1 MILRALPLTM
11 IAALAAGPGTA
22 QQTLEIPQEQIEA
35 LPDLPDLPVPQFN
48 FDLSSPDGFARALEG
63 FVGTDWTG
71 TLPSAVTE
79 AIMGATPFEAH
90 RQIVWEMQVTG
101 SWNETL
107 SGGGTLTV
115 LDQSAIGVAPARQ
128 FYALL
133 DTEARDWP
141 FHLFAFVPDAAP
153 AMARLEFSGAG
164 DGQTG
169 GGTGFSGL
177 ANHLFQA
184 DRVLGYATPQGM
196 TARSFSET
204 TEDDFTGDYLYTEVQ
219 GGRVRVDSSGQGYRM
234 QFTALVQEFSSRNRE
249 PTGRSARVR
258 GWVCEAAAHAANP
271 DTCAYD
277 AIELIDHTPTAGRA
291 NVNPQHPAIT
301 LTFDAPVDLASL
313 ADNVAV
319 FTRDATGARVEIPGQ
334 WGISRYPG
342 AWRDD
347 AAVTAASIALP
358 ADAAMCSARNT
369 NGLATH
375 VFPRFDHH
383 EDPHEYTFQPFQTLR
398 SGTYYEVEITGGED
412 GVQARDWDAFLE
424 QDHSWRFSTLL
435 DMEAQQPLDQDHPLD
450 LRIYQTVRD
459 PRLVFD
465 KPALTRLAPDWRAHE
480 DIAPDWQPERFE
492 FELVLSERH
501 PRVVAQRDLRARVN
515 RFAWLEPQRAF
526 DDEDRRH
533 ARHTVNFFGWL
544 PQRDNAEVLD
554 LVACPNAP
562 FPFAL
567 TEANTRQEHP
577 IDIWDH
583 DPGDLD
589 FYVAVAEIG
598 PWATEFEQFLREMAA
613 LDTMLPGLAI
623 DTRDALADLAMDILR
638 GRIGGDELA
647 DRMAGIPDNVAE
659 TLHDRVQEIIDLRAE
674 IEGGISDADRQA
686 IMQTLWRTEQYVP
699 QYLPFRAATAHAL
712 DFGTNSFGLFLATM
726 DDEIARAMLLLNEAR
741 RGEEFEENRVA
752 IIFGAYLRYLQR
764 QASDHIG
771 PEDITVVVVPFD
783 ALGEEAV
790 GMALSNL
797 EARLYKG
804 ALDYRA
810 RAVVMEIQAH
820 PVFDADVLATGLV
833 HEFGHVY
840 SLLHFPTTTDAG
852 LRRYPTIDGFRLA
865 PSGLQGWNKSY
876 HEGNAEEPDYL
887 RSLMWPDIQ
896 PSRRVWL
903 SQVEYAMVQG
913 NIQAGFGQRDAMLR
927 QQAIRTAQAA
937 PSTLSDAQSPPADR
951 IILTGLI
958 APEGGASLDP
968 LRIRPAPATRD
979 EGPYR
984 AELLDAQGRV
994 LVAAAFETRAPD
1006 IHPMHGQFRARSAGD
1021 NPLHWPDFRV
1031 AIDPHP
1037 QAVAL
1042 RLREGARELAMIEV
1056 ADTAPILEVHTGNL
1070 RVNDT
1075 EDHTIRWSSEGTEAV
1090 SFDVEYSPTGAAPWR
1105 PIALFQS
1112 IPEITLSAADLE
1124 PSPRPH
1130 LRITAQGGLHAT
1142 RQVVPLE
1149 LSRTPAPVAVDLP
1162 ESIDAPQDI
1171 APSLRFATDIATDML
1186 EEHLQIIDAAGAP
1199 VPVDYIHLP
1208 GQHRVSLLPDEPLA
1222 PGSRFRLILREGL
1235 QDIHGNRLTE
1245 TLRWEF
1251 LTASSVQ

>member
-1 MILRALPLTM
+1 MILRALTYTI

-22 QQTLEIPQEQIEA
+22 QETLEIPQEQINA
-35 LPDLPDLPVPQFN
+35 LPDLPDLPVPQFD
-48 FDLSSPDGFARALEG
+48 FDLSSPEGFARTIEG

-71 TLPSAVTE
+71 ALPSAVTE
-79 AIMGATPFEAH
+79 AITGATPFEAH
-90 RQIVWEMQVTG
+90 AQVVWEMKVSG

-115 LDQSAIGVAPARQ
+115 LDQSAFGIAPGRQ
-128 FYALL
+128 LYALL
-133 DTEARDWP
+133 HTDARDWP

-204 TEDDFTGDYLYTEVQ
+204 TDDDFTGDYLYTEVQ
-219 GGRVRVDSSGQGYRM
+219 GGRVRVDRSGHGYRM
-234 QFTALVQEFSSRNRE
+234 QFSALVQEFSSGNRD

-277 AIELIDHTPTAGRA
+277 ALELIDHTPSALRA

-301 LTFDAPVDLASL
+301 LTFDAPVDHASL
-313 ADNVAV
+313 ANNFTL
-319 FTRDATGARVEIPGQ
+319 FTRDAQGARVEVPGQ
-334 WGISRYPG
+334 WHLSHYPG

-347 AAVTAASIALP
+347 AAEMAALIEQAT
-358 ADAAMCSARNT
+358 DAAMCSARNT

-375 VFPRFDHH
+375 PFPQLDHY
-383 EDPHEYTFQPFQTLR
+383 EDPHEYMFRPTAPLR
-398 SGTYYEVEITGGED
+398 SGAYYEVRLAGGED

-459 PRLVFD
+459 PHLVFD
-465 KPALTRLAPDWRAHE
+465 KPAMTRLMPDWRAHE
-480 DIAPDWQPERFE
+480 DIAPAWQPERFE

-526 DDEDRRH
+526 GDEDRRN

-544 PQRDNAEVLD
+544 PQRDSADTLE

-562 FPFAL
+562 FPFPL
-567 TEANTRQEHP
+567 SSANTRQDHP

-589 FYVAVAEIG
+589 FYFAVAEIG
-598 PWATEFEQFLREMAA
+598 PWANELEQFLRELSA
-613 LDTMLPGLAI
+613 LDSVLPGLAR
-623 DTRDALADLAMDILR
+623 DTRDALAALAMDILR
-638 GRIGGDELA
+638 GRIDEGDLA

-659 TLHDRVQEIIDLRAE
+659 TLHDRLQVIMELRAE

-686 IMQTLWRTEQYVP
+686 IMQTLWRTEHYVP
-699 QYLPFRAATAHAL
+699 QYLPHRAATAHPL

-726 DDEIARAMLLLNEAR
+726 GDPLAGAMLLLNEAG
-741 RGEEFEENRVA
+741 RGDAVEDNRVA
-752 IIFGAYLRYLQR
+752 IIFGAYLRHLQR
-764 QASDHIG
+764 QASDHVG

-783 ALGEEAV
+783 ALGETAV

-797 EARLYKG
+797 EARLFKG
-804 ALDYRA
+804 VLDYRA
-810 RAVVMEIQAH
+810 RAVAMEIQAD
-820 PVFDADVLATGLV
+820 PVLDADVLATGLV
-833 HEFGHVY
+833 HEFGHVF
-840 SLLHFPTTTDAG
+840 SLPHFPSTVDAG
-852 LRRYPTIDGFRLA
+852 RRRYPTIDGFRLA

-876 HEGNAEEPDYL
+876 HEGNAEDPDYL

-896 PSRRVWL
+896 PSRRAWV
-903 SQVEYAMVQG
+903 SQVEYALMQAD
-913 NIQAGFGQRDAMLR
+913 IQAGFGQRDALLR

-968 LRIRPAPATRD
+968 LRIRSAPATHD
-979 EGPYR
+979 QGPYK

-994 LVAAAFETRAPD
+994 LVATAFDTRAPD
-1006 IHPMHGQFRARSAGD
+1006 IHPMHGRLRARSAGD
-1021 NPLHWPDFRV
+1021 TPLHWPDFRV

-1056 ADTAPILEVHTGNL
+1056 SDTAPILEIPAQSL
-1070 RVNDT
+1070 LLDDT
-1075 EDHTIRWSSEGTEAV
+1075 EEHIIRWSSEGTGPV

-1105 PIALFQS
+1105 PLALFQS
-1112 IPEITLSAADLE
+1112 IPAVTLRAAGLE
-1124 PSPRPH
+1124 PGPRPH

-1142 RQVVPLE
+1142 RQVIPLE

-1162 ESIDAPQDI
+1162 DSQDAPQDI

-1186 EEHLQIIDAAGAP
+1186 EEHLHLIDATGTP
-1199 VPVDYIHLP
+1199 VAVDYSHLP
-1208 GQHRVSLLPDEPLA
+1208 GQRRVSLLPDEPLA
-1222 PGSRFRLILREGL
+1222 PGSHFTLLLREGL
-1235 QDIHGNRLTE
+1235 HDMHGNRLGE
-1245 TLRWEF
+1245 TLQWNFE
-1251 LTASSVQ
+1251 TAPSAQ